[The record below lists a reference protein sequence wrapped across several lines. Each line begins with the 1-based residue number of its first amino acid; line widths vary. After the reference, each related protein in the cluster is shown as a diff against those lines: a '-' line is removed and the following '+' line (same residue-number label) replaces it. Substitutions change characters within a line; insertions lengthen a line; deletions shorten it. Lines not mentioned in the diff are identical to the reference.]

1 MTPESIRDKT
11 WEMVSN
17 PWNEVSGI
25 SIRDGQAKVQENVLP
40 THLWMLEGVAKMVN
54 QFAQHLPDMD
64 VAFNL
69 NDECRVAV
77 PWATSSLY
85 RETADRNMIYAAT
98 RVSEAVESKGR
109 TTWSEDRLKGWREI
123 DKDHAISTTI
133 FENHSFTRNFYNY
146 GTISCPPSSD
156 ARNGRIWDPRTHC
169 IRCTFDHSLGQFLSN
184 WTLAADPCHQPD
196 LANLHGFYLSPAAF
210 KTSHELMP
218 VFSQSKVH
226 GYHDILYPSA
236 WNYIDRVKYEPS
248 KEHPDPP
255 FAQKQN
261 TLFWRGATSEGVS
274 AEGTWK
280 GMARQRLV
288 HLTNNLT
295 SPARQSKRHTVLLP
309 HPSQSNNFQYQ
320 QFSASSLADLGLNA
334 SAHIVSTIVRSGGMH
349 DGPDQAAELA
359 PLAPPSDFQH
369 HWQYRYLFDLDGAGF
384 SGRFLYFLQSR
395 SLPFKTALFRE
406 WYDDRITPW
415 LHFVPQ
421 DIRLHA
427 VWSTLAYFAG
437 VDGKVGSRRIQMA
450 PHTKEGAMIAD
461 MGREWAGKV
470 LRKEDMEVYFFRLLL
485 EWGRLTDDWRDQ
497 IGFVG

>member
-1 MTPESIRDKT
+1 MSPQRIREKT

-17 PWNEVSGI
+17 PWNEISGI
-25 SIRDGQAKVQENVLP
+25 SIRDGQAAVQENVLP
-40 THLWMLEGVAKMVN
+40 THRWMLEGVAKMIN
-54 QFAQHLPDMD
+54 RFAQYLPDMD

-77 PWATSSLY
+77 PWTTSAAYSDIAANNVRYAT
-85 RETADRNMIYAAT
+85 T
-98 RVSEAVESKGR
+98 RVTESIEAKER
-109 TTWSEDRLKGWREI
+109 TTWSENRSKGWKKI
-123 DKDHAISTTI
+123 DKEHPISATI

-146 GTISCPPSSD
+146 GSVSCHPFSN
-156 ARNGRIWDPRTHC
+156 ARNERIWDSRTFCVHC
-169 IRCTFDHSLGQFLSN
+169 TSDHSLGQFLSN
-184 WTLAADPCHQPD
+184 WSLAADPCHQPD
-196 LANLHGFYLSPAAF
+196 LANMHGFYLSPAAF

-236 WNYIDRVKYEPS
+236 WNYIDKVKYEPS
-248 KEHPDPP
+248 EDHPDPA

-295 SPARQSKRHTVLLP
+295 SPGMQLRRHTLLLP
-309 HPSQSNNFQYQ
+309 HPSQPDKFQYQ
-320 QFSASSLADLGLNA
+320 QFYGADLAAIGLNT
-334 SAHIVSTIVRSGGMH
+334 SVHVVSKIARSGGKH
-349 DGPDQAAELA
+349 DGPDQAKELA
-359 PLAPPSDFQH
+359 PLVGQSDFQH

-384 SGRFLYFLQSR
+384 SGRFLYFLHSR

-421 DIRLHA
+421 DLRLHA

-437 VDGKVGSRRIQMA
+437 VDGKVGSTRIQMA
-450 PHTKEGAMIAD
+450 PHTKEGAMIAEK
-461 MGREWAGKV
+461 GREWAGKV

-485 EWGRLTDDWRDQ
+485 EWGRLTDDRRDE
-497 IGFVG
+497 IGFVS